1 VTVAEVGKALNV
13 ATVLEGSVR
22 KVGNRARISVQL
34 VKVSD
39 SYHLWSE
46 IYDRTLDDIFAVQDD
61 IAQSVVKELRAML
74 TGEAPDSKAGGQAKA
89 DVAAAAIGRGQSAE
103 AHRLYLQG
111 RYFID
116 RLTREDTARGIGYLQ
131 EALALDPGHAL
142 AWTELSRARENE
154 AELGWVS
161 STEGYGAARDAV
173 ERALALEPNLAEAH
187 AALGSLQINHDR
199 DWKGAQISYRR
210 ALELSPGNALV
221 LREAGIMARDFG
233 RLEEAIGLL
242 RRAVEQD
249 PLSSSSYTSLGL
261 AYDAAELLSEAERAI
276 RKGRELAPHRSLNQF
291 LLALVLLRQGRPDE
305 ARVEAE
311 REPEEAYRLTA
322 LSIIDHA
329 EGRQAESDEELR
341 QLVEN
346 HADEM
351 AYQIAQVHASRRE
364 PDAAFEWLDRAYT
377 QGDPGLSYMKPEPLF
392 RSLHGDP
399 RWNAFLER
407 MGLAE

>member
-1 VTVAEVGKALNV
+1 
-13 ATVLEGSVR
+13 
-22 KVGNRARISVQL
+22 
-34 VKVSD
+34 
-39 SYHLWSE
+39 
-46 IYDRTLDDIFAVQDD
+46 
-61 IAQSVVKELRAML
+61 ML

-111 RYFID
+111 RYFIG

-161 STEGYGAARDAV
+161 STEGYAAARDAV

-187 AALGSLQINHDR
+187 AALGSLQINYDR

-233 RLEEAIGLL
+233 RLEDAIGLL

-261 AYDAAELLSEAERAI
+261 AYDAAGLLSEAERAI

-311 REPEEAYRLTA
+311 QEPEEAYRLTA

-341 QLVEN
+341 QLVEI
-346 HADEM
+346 HAAEM
-351 AYQIAQVHASRRE
+351 AYQIAQVHAFRRE

-377 QGDPGLSYMKPEPLF
+377 QGDPGLSYMKPEPIF

-399 RWNAFLER
+399 RWNVFLER